1 MYCKPRSK
9 MSGMRARNPGF
20 EYENYED
27 FCHRAPETIPD
38 QIWIPH
44 NAYLE
49 DSVGTET
56 KPLETDTGKKQ
67 KGMKT
72 TVSKRKPS
80 KLAVVA
86 SKDKKPAKMQQKP
99 VKKSV
104 EQKIEQKPAKRDSRK
119 KKLDDEGNCN
129 EEEKALKALNALK
142 EITVNKTKTKSGTSR
157 VRKPRE
163 KFKISEKM
171 IEDVKKVP
179 SATKVT
185 KLELPTSHSL

>member
-1 MYCKPRSK
+1 
-9 MSGMRARNPGF
+9 MSGMRARYPGF

-27 FCHRAPETIPD
+27 FSHRAPETIPD

-49 DSVGTET
+49 DSVGTEK

-72 TVSKRKPS
+72 TASKRKPS
-80 KLAVVA
+80 KLAVEV

-99 VKKSV
+99 VKKSL
-104 EQKIEQKPAKRDSRK
+104 EQKPAKRDSRK

-142 EITVNKTKTKSGTSR
+142 EITVNKTKSKSGTPK
-157 VRKPRE
+157 VRKPKE